1 MRCNAWF
8 KGGNKKP
15 PPIWAEVNFST
26 GFSRRKSD
34 CWKGIGWGSNS
45 HCSYKSIESDA
56 VKKCERISWDFFERR
71 QKNTGIRVFPY
82 FRKHPYLSQSMQIRA
97 VIGVRLIPD
106 YGSEI
111 TR

>member
-1 MRCNAWF
+1 VR
-8 KGGNKKP
+8 K
-15 PPIWAEVNFST
+15 NFS
-26 GFSRRKSD
+26 G
-34 CWKGIGWGSNS
+34 
-45 HCSYKSIESDA
+45 
-56 VKKCERISWDFFERR
+56 FFERR

-111 TR
+111 TH